1 MIRYF
6 FVVRD
11 LHPLLLAGLPAHPTN
26 PQGGSLLRLNSAVD
40 GFNRRLIGNTRAA
53 GLSRSQRLALQ
64 RQAMTAREQPV
75 EDRVGDRRITDP
87 RMPMLDG
94 QLECGAN
101 SYAAVMEREQ
111 QSLLFLLGMWSPS
124 RRLRSA

>member
-11 LHPLLLAGLPAHPTN
+11 LHPLLLAGLPAHSTN

-40 GFNRRLIGNTRAA
+40 GFDRRLGTPRAA

-75 EDRVGDRRITDP
+75 EDRVGDRRVADP
-87 RMPMLDG
+87 RMPMLDA
-94 QLECGAN
+94 QLTRHDRRARAGA
-101 SYAAVMEREQ
+101 VRCER
-111 QSLLFLLGMWSPS
+111 
-124 RRLRSA
+124 R